1 MNNMVNK
8 LLANNFFIKVFL
20 LAFCM
25 GFFNLFSFHINAQ
38 EGYQIDIDLDN
49 FNQEEIIFAYEFLD
63 RYPVV
68 DTIRRN
74 DVGNF
79 QIKAD
84 SSLIPGIYLLVLPP
98 NNDFVTLLINEDEQQ
113 FSVKAD
119 VNDLSG
125 SMQITGSPDNKMY
138 YEYMNYLNTKVGVLN
153 QFRAAADATEDVAEK
168 FKNKEAFQKGVDEIR
183 DYQFGIIKN
192 HPESFTAALIKSEI
206 EYEIPEYD
214 GSPQEVQ
221 YLKYSFR
228 KKHYFDMMDLAD
240 PRLLRSEILFTK
252 VFYYLDNL
260 TPKNIDSLN
269 VAIDKVLSLVKP
281 APKTFKYYLDHIMI
295 TYASSDIV
303 GMDGVY
309 VHVVDKYY
317 SKELTPWVAEDD
329 LAEMKD
335 DISRRKNILI
345 GKIAPDIK
353 MQLKDGTPINL
364 HDVDA
369 DYTVVYLWQPG
380 CSHCKKSMPF
390 MKDFYTKFKDKGVEL
405 FTGCTKITKKVPECW
420 KYVEENELGDWL
432 NTVDP
437 YLQSRFVQIYM
448 AEKTPKIFILDDE
461 KRIIMK
467 DIDATQLEDIMNSIL
482 EENKKSNVPAGRS

>member
-1 MNNMVNK
+1 MVNK
-8 LLANNFFIKVFL
+8 LIQNQFFIKNSLSTFYIGL
-20 LAFCM
+20 FC
-25 GFFNLFSFHINAQ
+25 LFSINVNAQ
-38 EGYQIDIDLDN
+38 EGYQIDIELDN
-49 FNQEEIIFAYEFLD
+49 FNEDEIIFAYEFLD

-74 DVGNF
+74 DAGKF
-79 QIKAD
+79 QIQAD
-84 SSLIPGIYLLVLPP
+84 SFLIPGIYLLVLPP
-98 NNDFVTLLINEDEQQ
+98 NNDFVTLLMNEDEQC

-119 VNDLSG
+119 VHDLSG

-138 YEYMNYLNTKVGVLN
+138 YEYMNYLNSKVGALN
-153 QFRAAADATEDVAEK
+153 EFRAAADATEDVSEK

-183 DYQFGIIKN
+183 DHQFEIIKN
-192 HPESFTAALIKSEI
+192 HPKSFTAALIKSEI
-206 EYEIPEYD
+206 EYEIPAYD

-221 YLKYSFR
+221 YLQYYFR
-228 KKHYFDMMDLAD
+228 KKHYFDMMNLAD
-240 PRLLRSEILFTK
+240 PRLLRSEILFNK

-260 TPKNIDSLN
+260 TPKNTDSLN

-281 APKTFKYYLDHIMI
+281 APQTFKYYLDHIMI
-295 TYASSDIV
+295 TYASSDII
-303 GMDGVY
+303 GMDAVY

-317 SKELTPWVAEDD
+317 SAEATPWVAKED

-353 MQLKDGTPINL
+353 MQLQDGTPISL
-364 HDVDA
+364 HEVDA
-369 DYTVVYLWQPG
+369 NYTVVYLWQPG

-390 MKDFYTKFKDKGVEL
+390 MKDFHSKFKDRGIEL
-405 FTGCTKITKKVPECW
+405 FTGCTKITNKVPECW

-482 EENKKSNVPAGRS
+482 EENKKSNVPSGRS